1 MIRWLWGCVRLG
13 NADLDPV
20 LKSGFRILRSN
31 TKSENASDFSAAFL
45 GFPFRSIAKSE
56 KVFAKLFSWT
66 VVFFLL
72 MMRARA
78 RPLSN
83 GTNENPKTDISVWS
97 QRWNPVS
104 DFAFD
109 SRSFIHS
116 FLPSFLPSFIHS
128 FIHSFILS
136 LYWSKFIIFLTVAH
150 GRSTL
155 WFIHP

>member
-1 MIRWLWGCVRLG
+1 MIRWLRLRSIG
-13 NADLDPV
+13 
-20 LKSGFRILRSN
+20 KCGFRSSIEIRI
-31 TKSENASDFSAAFL
+31 SDFRA

-83 GTNENPKTDISVWS
+83 GRNENPKTDISVWS

-109 SRSFIHS
+109 SRSRSIRVHS
-116 FLPSFLPSFIHS
+116 FIPSFLPSFIHS